1 MQGLIVS
8 PDFYEKIQ
16 RPHVQLVTSR
26 IDRFTP
32 TGIRTND
39 DTEHE
44 FDVIVLSTGFR
55 SDRFIR
61 PTRVIGVT
69 TSTSTMCG
77 RQRRW
82 PTSLS
87 WFQAF
92 LISSC

>member
-1 MQGLIVS
+1 M
-8 PDFYEKIQ
+8 
-16 RPHVQLVTSR
+16 TSG

-61 PTRVIGVT
+61 PTRVIGVDHVDL
-69 TSTSTMCG
+69 TMCG

-82 PTSLS
+82 PTSVMVPG
-87 WFQAF
+87 FPNP
-92 LISSC
+92 SC